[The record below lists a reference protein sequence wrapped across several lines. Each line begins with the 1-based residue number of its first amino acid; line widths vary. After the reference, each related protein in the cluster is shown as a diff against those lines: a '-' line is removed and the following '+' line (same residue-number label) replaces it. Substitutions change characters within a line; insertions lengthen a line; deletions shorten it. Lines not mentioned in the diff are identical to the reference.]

1 MRPRHAFIVGGF
13 ATTGFVVV
21 IGVWLYELRRAGL
34 EGRELTAFRK
44 AGVTVALV
52 GLQAFVAKI
61 KDRAVYAGYKNSE
74 RVRRLKEKISVEIEN
89 RDRLLR
95 SMLPEEVRL
104 LSL

>member
-13 ATTGFVVV
+13 ATTGFVAVIVV
-21 IGVWLYELRRAGL
+21 VWRLSQTQPVKMRG
-34 EGRELTAFRK
+34 LTAFRK
-44 AGVTVALV
+44 AGVTIALV

-61 KDRAVYAGYKNSE
+61 KDRAVYAGFKNSQ

-95 SMLPEEVRL
+95 SMLPEEVR
-104 LSL
+104 